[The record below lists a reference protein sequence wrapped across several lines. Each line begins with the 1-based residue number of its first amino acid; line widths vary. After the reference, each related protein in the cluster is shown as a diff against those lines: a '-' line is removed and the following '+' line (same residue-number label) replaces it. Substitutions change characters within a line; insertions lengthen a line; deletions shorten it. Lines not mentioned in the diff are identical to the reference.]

1 MSDSSTITI
10 YWKSGRVTDVSF
22 PDPPVREP
30 NMVSSEIEFRFDDIT
45 DGLFVSCSCHV
56 CTDVP
61 ESDALDGV
69 GAQWRAGYTM
79 RLLGPGDLKQVDSIY
94 FRGQEVVSALDP
106 DQPPIS
112 LMKLNRLAELYLDRA
127 SSLASYSL
135 ISQVADA
142 LSAARDLDDDEDG
155 YVALS
160 DAMGLETDV
169 IRHARSFSE
178 AMQSEDG
185 LMEGSD
191 DAESHEVQQESDA
204 EGQCGSGQGS
214 PAAHGRQETHIS
226 FSAEEEDDD
235 DDMWI

>member
-1 MSDSSTITI
+1 MSDTSTITI

-30 NMVSSEIEFRFDDIT
+30 DMVSFEVEFRFDDIT
-45 DGLFVSCSCHV
+45 DGLFVCCSCHV
-56 CTDVP
+56 LNNVP
-61 ESDALDGV
+61 EKDSADGV
-69 GAQWRAGYTM
+69 GAQWKAGYTM
-79 RLLGPGDLKQVDSIY
+79 RLLGPGELKQVDSIY

-106 DQPPIS
+106 GQPPIS

-142 LSAARDLDDDEDG
+142 LSAARDLVDDEDG

-160 DAMGLETDV
+160 DAMGLEADV

-185 LMEGSD
+185 VMNGHPANGSEPDSAEGFEEGD
-191 DAESHEVQQESDA
+191 LGESDTS
-204 EGQCGSGQGS
+204 QRPQK
-214 PAAHGRQETHIS
+214 AHID
-226 FSAEEEDDD
+226 FSEEDADD
-235 DDMWI
+235 DDMWV

>member
-1 MSDSSTITI
+1 MSDTSTITI

-22 PDPPVREP
+22 PEPPVREP
-30 NMVSSEIEFRFDDIT
+30 GMVSSEVEFRFDDIT

-56 CTDVP
+56 LNDVP
-61 ESDALDGV
+61 ERDAADGV
-69 GAQWRAGYTM
+69 GAQWKAGYTM
-79 RLLGPGDLKQVDSIY
+79 RLLGPGELKQVDSIY

-106 DQPPIS
+106 SQPPIS

-127 SSLASYSL
+127 SSLASYTL

-142 LSAARDLDDDEDG
+142 LSAARDLVDDEDG

-160 DAMGLETDV
+160 DAMGLEVDV

-185 LMEGSD
+185 VVDDPPASGSELDAGKSPEEGSP
-191 DAESHEVQQESDA
+191 EENT
-204 EGQCGSGQGS
+204 
-214 PAAHGRQETHIS
+214 AAQRPRETHID
-226 FSAEEEDDD
+226 FSEEDDD
-235 DDMWI
+235 DDDMWV